1 MVRAK
6 AEPTSK
12 GKRLAQAERW
22 PELARPQNSWRIQ
35 KRPHQQSMHSGPR
48 ATQPRQQAS
57 FHRLESI
64 QRLKIECG
72 PFKFVIG
79 TEYLLLLLR
88 IMMVTECRR
97 ACSISTKPNRNPPRM
112 SAIGGIAENICSC

>member
-12 GKRLAQAERW
+12 GKRLPPAGRSH
-22 PELARPQNSWRIQ
+22 ELARPKNSWRIQ

-88 IMMVTECRR
+88 LMLDLEWTTST
-97 ACSISTKPNRNPPRM
+97 SI
-112 SAIGGIAENICSC
+112 